1 VLILFIKFLLI
12 RRKNMANKGDEVL
25 NKIMQDVQEEVNEI
39 SSDKRIK

>member
-1 VLILFIKFLLI
+1 
-12 RRKNMANKGDEVL
+12 MANKGDEVL